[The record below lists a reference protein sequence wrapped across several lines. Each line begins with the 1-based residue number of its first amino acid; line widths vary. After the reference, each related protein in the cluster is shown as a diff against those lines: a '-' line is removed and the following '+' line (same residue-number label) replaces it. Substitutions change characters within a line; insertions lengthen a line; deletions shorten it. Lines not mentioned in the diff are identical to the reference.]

1 MNKKLIIISVLLL
14 LILVCFGTGIGS
26 SYINPKLVIG
36 IILNKIFNIAL
47 PNGVDANHVSIIWIL
62 RFPRVLLA
70 LIIGGSL
77 GISGCCIQS
86 ILRNPLASPYTI
98 GVSSGA
104 SFAVALAIIF
114 KLYIPFMGKMTLM
127 IVGLTSAILTV
138 LLVIYFAERVDKY
151 LSNHTIILVGI
162 VFSLFINSLLTIVI
176 ALAHEEMKQ
185 IILWQM
191 GSLAF
196 RSWSYV
202 ILLLPFFIVGVAGI
216 MYHVKELDILFLG
229 DDSAKSLGVE
239 VKRVRKRLIF
249 FSSILV
255 GSSVAVSGTIGF
267 IGLVTPHIVRKI
279 FGPKHKVVI
288 PMSIVF
294 GGGFLVITDLIAR
307 TIISPSEIPV
317 GAITSLIGA
326 PFFTFVYFSK
336 RRKNF

>member
-47 PNGVDANHVSIIWIL
+47 PSGVEANHVSIIWIL

-138 LLVIYFAERVDKY
+138 LIVIYFAERVDKY

-191 GSLAF
+191 GSLAL

-202 ILLLPFFIVGVAGI
+202 ILLLPFFIVGIAGI

-239 VKRVRKRLIF
+239 VKKVRKRLIF
-249 FSSILV
+249 FSSILI

-267 IGLVTPHIVRKI
+267 IGLVTPHIVRKM

-288 PMSIVF
+288 PMSIVI

-326 PFFTFVYFSK
+326 PFFAFVYFSK
-336 RRKNF
+336 RRKNS